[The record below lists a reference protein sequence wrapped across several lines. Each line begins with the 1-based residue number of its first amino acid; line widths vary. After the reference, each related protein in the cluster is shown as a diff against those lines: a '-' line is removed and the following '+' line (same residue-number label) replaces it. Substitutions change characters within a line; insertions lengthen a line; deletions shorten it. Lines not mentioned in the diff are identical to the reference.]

1 MANLYKKNFE
11 LLKGNVPMIDVIE
24 HYLEKYQEYAEH
36 IKTIDGVPHFQK
48 DGEWYAMQSV
58 DCSREAER
66 LMKSI
71 DPYKDYLIILG
82 GMGNPQLLYDLV
94 NKTSNGTKIVM
105 VEQNPYIMKYAFSH
119 VNFMNMM
126 EGNKFVIC
134 HGDDDLIDTMAI
146 ICVNAG
152 WENLSQNM
160 RVVSMPYMHF
170 EEGVVVKT
178 IKALKKIIL
187 NNLSGLGNSVEDMI
201 HGLVNEYK
209 NVDECIKANGIAELR
224 GKYKGYPGIVVSA
237 GPSLDK
243 NIQLLKGLYEKA
255 VIITTD
261 AANRACEAIDAKV
274 DGIASIERDI
284 PTYNYFYK
292 EQELDPD
299 MVFVG
304 PALVWP
310 DILSEY
316 KGKKVLL
323 AKTPQGIDGWWGDFF
338 PQQEF
343 ILQGFSCSNVAHAVL
358 EQMGCDPIILI
369 GQDFAYTGNKRHSE
383 NSKYFK
389 NNDTKELTKENH
401 KQWVMGVDGEDVPT
415 NEVFNQFREI
425 MEQMITLG
433 SATVID
439 ATEGGALIKGTE
451 IMTFK
456 EAIEKYCTKDI
467 PYHMKDL
474 LEEKHVETGD
484 YLECYKRIIEGIDGI
499 LQDAHDIL
507 GRIKEYCKVLN
518 KFVDVD
524 FEQMSEDELIQVIL
538 ELQGTNSVID
548 FLIKEK
554 ANLITFF
561 QGNLK
566 QTVIYVKK
574 IGNEVTP
581 QNVKRNWELQ
591 LHLMYLMELTT
602 NVILKEYGIAKEYIM
617 NKMEERK

>member
-24 HYLEKYQEYAEH
+24 HYLEKYQEYDEH
-36 IKTIDGVPHFQK
+36 IKMIDGVPHFRK
-48 DGEWYAMQSV
+48 DGEWYAMQSR
-58 DCSREAER
+58 DCSGEAER

-82 GMGNPQLLYDLV
+82 GMGNPQLIYELV

-105 VEQNPYIMKYAFSH
+105 VEQNPYIMKYIFSH
-119 VNFMNMM
+119 ANFANMM

-134 HGDDDLIDTMAI
+134 HEDDNLIDTMAI

-160 RVVSMPYMHF
+160 QVVSMPYMHL
-170 EEGVVVKT
+170 EDGLVIKI
-178 IKALKKIIL
+178 IKALKKIIV
-187 NNLSGLGNSVEDMI
+187 NNLAGLGNSVQDMVN
-201 HGLVNEYK
+201 GLVNEYK

-243 NIQLLKGLYEKA
+243 NIHLLKELYGKA

-261 AANRACEAIDAKV
+261 AANRACEAIGAKV

-292 EQELDPD
+292 NRELDPD

-369 GQDFAYTGNKRHSE
+369 GQDFAFTGNKKHSE

-389 NNDTKELTKENH
+389 KNDTKELTKENH

-415 NEVFNQFREI
+415 SEVFNQFREV
-425 MEQMITLG
+425 MEEMITLG

-456 EAIEKYCTKDI
+456 EAIEKYCTKEL

-474 LEEKHVETGD
+474 LEEKHVEKEE
-484 YLECYKRIIEGIDGI
+484 YQEYYVRIAKGIDDI
-499 LQDAHDIL
+499 LQDAQDIL
-507 GRIKEYCKVLN
+507 DRIKEYCKVLN
-518 KFVDVD
+518 KYADVE
-524 FEQMSEDELIQVIL
+524 FEELTEDELIQVVL
-538 ELQGTNSVID
+538 ELQGTNSVIG
-548 FLIKEK
+548 FLLGEK
-554 ANLITFF
+554 KNLVTFF

-566 QTVIYVKK
+566 QTIIYVKK

-581 QNVKRNWELQ
+581 ENVKRNWELQ
-591 LHLMYLMELTT
+591 IHLMYLMELTT

>member
-1 MANLYKKNFE
+1 MANMYKKNFE
-11 LLKGNVPMIDVIE
+11 VLSGKVPMIDVIE
-24 HYLEKYQEYAEH
+24 HHLEKFQDYDDY
-36 IKTIDGVPHFQK
+36 IKMIEGVPYFCK
-48 DGEWYAMQSV
+48 DDMWYAMQSR
-58 DCSREAER
+58 DIFLEAER
-66 LMKSI
+66 LMKNI

-82 GMGNPQLLYDLV
+82 GMGNPQVLYNLV
-94 NKTSNGTKIVM
+94 NKTSSGTKIVV

-119 VNFMNMM
+119 ANFANMM

-134 HGDDDLIDTMAI
+134 HGDENLIDTLAI

-152 WENLSQNM
+152 WENLSHNM
-160 RVVSMPYMHF
+160 QVISMPYMHL
-170 EEGVVVKT
+170 EDGLVVKM

-187 NNLSGLGNSVEDMI
+187 NNLAGLGNSVEDMVN
-201 HGLVNEYK
+201 GLVNEYK

-243 NIQLLKGLYEKA
+243 NINLLKQMYGKA

-261 AANRACEAIDAKV
+261 AANRACKAVGAKV

-284 PTYNYFYK
+284 PTYNIFYK
-292 EQELDPD
+292 NQELDSD

-316 KGKKVLL
+316 PGKKILL
-323 AKTPQGIDGWWGDFF
+323 AKTAQGIDGWWGDFF
-338 PQQEF
+338 PQQEY

-369 GQDFAYTGNKRHSE
+369 GQDFAYTENKKHSDD
-383 NSKYFK
+383 SKCTEK
-389 NNDTKELTKENH
+389 NVIKELSRENH
-401 KQWVMGVDGEDVPT
+401 KTWVMGVDGEEIPSS
-415 NEVFNQFREI
+415 EVLNQFREV

-433 SATVID
+433 SAKVID
-439 ATEGGALIKGTE
+439 ATEGGALIKGTT
-451 IMTFK
+451 IMTFQ
-456 EAIEKYCTKDI
+456 EAIDKYCTKEL

-474 LEEKHVETGD
+474 LEEKHVEKEE
-484 YLECYKRIIEGIDGI
+484 YLECYDRIIKGIDGI

-507 GRIKEYCKVLN
+507 DKIKEYCKVLN
-518 KFVDVD
+518 KYVDVD
-524 FEQMSEDELIQVIL
+524 FEQMTEEELINVIL
-538 ELQGTNSVID
+538 ELQGTNSVIN
-548 FLIKEK
+548 FLLGEK
-554 ANLITFF
+554 RNLVTFF

-566 QTVIYVKK
+566 QTIIYVKK

-581 QNVKRNWELQ
+581 KNVKRNWELQ
-591 LHLMYLMELTT
+591 IHLMYLMELTT
-602 NVILKEYGIAKEYIM
+602 NVILKEYGIAKDYM
-617 NKMEERK
+617 MKKVEEKK